1 MDLQK
6 LIEDNTTDGAID
18 FDALNEEIGGY
29 TQKQIGAA
37 VSKYKQKNAA
47 KVAELEEQVKANEA
61 KANGSTSELSQVM
74 ARMDAMEAEK
84 AKAQAAKEFKAKAGE
99 LNVDAKIVD
108 TFIESGA
115 DLSKINLEEFKGAD
129 VKKAQAHDPNEDK
142 SDEKLKSDEA
152 AAQAAA
158 LKAARE
164 ARVI

>member
-6 LIEDNTTDGAID
+6 LIEDNTTDGTID

-37 VSKYKQKNAA
+37 VSKYKQKSAA

-108 TFIESGA
+108 TFIDSGA

-142 SDEKLKSDEA
+142 DDEKLKSDEA